1 MDDTFAVKDEDGTV
15 EFTVRLDKL
24 RELLEAPEPDPFMDQ
39 VRVIAG
45 IEQMASY
52 LYTRRLRK
60 LPSAAATLLLPSAE
74 VAPAAAAT
82 ATAAVQRFC
91 DVRIAEAQRTIAINK
106 FDGRTKLPVGLAAAV
121 AMVVLLFILIW
132 LLPQDLEPL
141 AAILG
146 PVVTIASWAAIWNPV
161 ETLLYENWEERRTI
175 QVFTCLRQIT
185 ITVAPAR

>member
-1 MDDTFAVKDEDGTV
+1 MDDTFAVEDEDGTV
-15 EFTVRLDKL
+15 EFTVRLDTL
-24 RELLEAPEPDPFMDQ
+24 RELIETPDLDPFAEQ
-39 VRVIAG
+39 LRVISG
-45 IEQMASY
+45 VEQMASY

-60 LPSAAATLLLPSAE
+60 LPTAAATLVL
-74 VAPAAAAT
+74 PAAEISSSSAAT
-82 ATAAVQRFC
+82 ATAAMQRFC
-91 DVRIAEAQRTIAINK
+91 AVRIAEAQRTIAINK

-121 AMVVLLFILIW
+121 TMVVLLFILIW

-175 QVFTCLRQIT
+175 QVFTCLRNMT
-185 ITVAPAR
+185 ITVVPAK